1 MADLK
6 DKFAP
11 EGFKTTK
18 TSEDPET
25 GAITWDVTYKPNF
38 ALIYNAFK
46 DLNKEYKKFSSFKDV
61 VNDPNFNRIHNAYKA
76 VWNAFRTHVR
86 SKYPEEYRKLQALD
100 EEKIKKAVLGKLKEM
115 SATGAGAGA
124 GTFTPGTGANYA
136 TPNAFNPNKKAKGA
150 QNIYYYK
157 LGWKPVPVEK
167 LHKASKVIDHKDL
180 WKKKLEETATT
191 DNYINSLNLSDPAL
205 SQFITTRIGDFDKI
219 EDKLN
224 VLIPLL
230 KQAKI
235 QTMEYYKT
243 SPDFKIQY
251 GTDLAVDYL
260 DDIIKL
266 FREKK

>member
-1 MADLK
+1 MANNDPTQK
-6 DKFAP
+6 
-11 EGFKTTK
+11 GYSTK
-18 TSEDPET
+18 QSEIDPET
-25 GAITWDVTYKPNF
+25 GSITWDVTYKPDY
-38 ALIYNAFK
+38 ALMYKAFK
-46 DLNKEYKKFSSFKDV
+46 DLNREYKKFLTYKEIAT
-61 VNDPNFNRIHNAYKA
+61 DPNFKKIYNAFNT

-86 SKYPEEYRKLQALD
+86 KEYPSEYRKLQID
-100 EEKIKKAVLGKLKEM
+100 ENKLKEIVFNKLREM

-124 GTFTPGTGANYA
+124 GHFEPGTGAQYA

-157 LGWKPVPVEK
+157 LGFKPVNATK
-167 LHKASKVIDHKDL
+167 LHKQAKGIEHKDL
-180 WKKKLEETATT
+180 WKGKLKEESTET
-191 DNYINSLNLSDPAL
+191 YINTLNLTDPAL
-205 SQFITTRIGDFDKI
+205 TQFITSRISDFDKI

-224 VLIPLL
+224 TLLPLL
-230 KQAKI
+230 KQAKTK
-235 QTMEYYKT
+235 TMEYYKN

>member
-1 MADLK
+1 MESANLR
-6 DKFAP
+6 
-11 EGFKTTK
+11 E
-18 TSEDPET
+18 
-25 GAITWDVTYKPNF
+25 I
-38 ALIYNAFK
+38 IR
-46 DLNKEYKKFSSFKDV
+46 KK
-61 VNDPNFNRIHNAYKA
+61 I
-76 VWNAFRTHVR
+76 
-86 SKYPEEYRKLQALD
+86 
-100 EEKIKKAVLGKLKEM
+100 KEM
-115 SATGAGAGA
+115 SVTG
-124 GTFTPGTGANYA
+124 GTASFTPGEGANYA

-157 LGWKPVPVEK
+157 LGFKPVNSPA
-167 LHKASKVIDHKDL
+167 LHKKAKGIDHKDL
-180 WKKKLEETATT
+180 WKKKLEETAIT